1 MNNIEVE
8 ISAQELSNSDTTF
21 ECTKLIELNFDTD
34 ATITQD
40 EANTPSEP
48 VFREEGY
55 SNDEEETHFEKVGQ
69 TVQNASLVE
78 PPLDGCLSTSTVS
91 SESSNSTPE
100 EIEGAL
106 TQEERLIDRVA
117 EFEGK
122 VEALRSLKESLYSA
136 IEQLE
141 FQTQQQE
148 VAQEEPEGSAS
159 TQQTKEEQ
167 EQQPE
172 SEEA

>member
-1 MNNIEVE
+1 
-8 ISAQELSNSDTTF
+8 
-21 ECTKLIELNFDTD
+21 
-34 ATITQD
+34 
-40 EANTPSEP
+40 
-48 VFREEGY
+48 
-55 SNDEEETHFEKVGQ
+55 
-69 TVQNASLVE
+69 VE

-100 EIEGAL
+100 EIEGPL

-141 FQTQQQE
+141 LQTQQQE
-148 VAQEEPEGSAS
+148 VA
-159 TQQTKEEQ
+159 
-167 EQQPE
+167 
-172 SEEA
+172 